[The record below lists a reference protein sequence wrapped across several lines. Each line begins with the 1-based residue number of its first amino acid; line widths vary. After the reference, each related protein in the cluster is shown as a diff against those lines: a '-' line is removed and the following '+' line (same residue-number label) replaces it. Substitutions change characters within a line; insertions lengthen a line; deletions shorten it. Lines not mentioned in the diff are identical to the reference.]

1 MWDRHPFGGGG
12 GGGGRL
18 TRVLIYIYICIYQLV
33 TNIIGNSIT
42 SLISFDIYIYICVM
56 LVFEYSHGSK
66 GRAQRT
72 VIDVIVTGNWH

>member
-1 MWDRHPFGGGG
+1 MPVWGGAYP
-12 GGGGRL
+12 L
-18 TRVLIYIYICIYQLV
+18 SHVYTIY
-33 TNIIGNSIT
+33 
-42 SLISFDIYIYICVM
+42 IYIYICVM

>member
-1 MWDRHPFGGGG
+1 MY
-12 GGGGRL
+12 
-18 TRVLIYIYICIYQLV
+18 IYIY
-33 TNIIGNSIT
+33 
-42 SLISFDIYIYICVM
+42 IYIYICVM